1 MNWINGQ
8 LIFKSRLCPRQWS
21 IYKKKPF
28 SALVRVTPL
37 GRPDLIH
44 SLSGRLDPGS
54 VYFFQTC
61 EARVLVIMHN
71 RS

>member
-1 MNWINGQ
+1 MANSYSSPGFVLGNGV
-8 LIFKSRLCPRQWS
+8 S
-21 IYKKKPF
+21 IKKKPF
-28 SALVRVTPL
+28 SALVHVTPL